1 MSKINTNKNFE
12 LTNHNE
18 DYEGKEITKDII
30 EDYLD
35 NTDCVEMSGGNNF
48 DCVSCEYI
56 DECATIAND
65 RCNSE
70 FAESINYGGYDTE
83 EEFWENLLD

>member
-18 DYEGKEITKDII
+18 DYEDKEITKDII
-30 EDYLD
+30 ENYLD
-35 NTDCVEMSGGNNF
+35 DTDCVDMSGGNSF
-48 DCVSCEYI
+48 DCVNCEYI
-56 DECATIAND
+56 DACASIAND

-70 FAESINYGGYDTE
+70 FVENINYGGYDTE